1 MTYSKE
7 EKEKIHEN
15 LDKIKLYLDCIRQD
29 LRDSV
34 TVDFGPMKT
43 YANYSRELA
52 YHITVSKD
60 GISCRSGGLGFDF
73 DDPFKSAFRATA
85 YSQFDFAVALIQNW
99 FTVKSTVNNAIK
111 EQQRMFECINNF
123 EI

>member
-7 EKEKIHEN
+7 EKEKIHNN
-15 LDKIKLYLDCIRQD
+15 LDKIMLYLDGIRQD
-29 LRDSV
+29 LREEV
-34 TVDFGPMKT
+34 TIDFGPVKT
-43 YANYSRELA
+43 YADWSKEKA

-73 DDPFKSAFRATA
+73 IDPFKSAYRVTA
-85 YSQFDFAVALIQNW
+85 YSQLDFAVALIQNW

-111 EQQRMFECINNF
+111 EQQRMFDCINNF
-123 EI
+123 EV

>member
-1 MTYSKE
+1 MYSNE
-7 EKEKIHEN
+7 ESEKIHSN
-15 LDKIKLYLDCIRQD
+15 LDKIKDYLDSIRLN
-29 LRDSV
+29 LRDRV
-34 TVDFGPMKT
+34 TVDFGPVKT
-43 YANYSRELA
+43 YADWSREKA

-73 DDPFKSAFRATA
+73 SKPDPHGYNTTA
-85 YSQFDFAVALIQNW
+85 YTQLDYAVSLIQNW

-111 EQQRMFECINNF
+111 EQERTIADINNF

>member
-1 MTYSKE
+1 MMYSKE

-29 LRDSV
+29 LREEV
-34 TVDFGPMKT
+34 TIDFGPMKT
-43 YANYSRELA
+43 YANYSREQA

-73 DDPFKSAFRATA
+73 DDSFKSAYRVTL
-85 YSQFDFAVALIQNW
+85 YTQFDFAVALIQNW